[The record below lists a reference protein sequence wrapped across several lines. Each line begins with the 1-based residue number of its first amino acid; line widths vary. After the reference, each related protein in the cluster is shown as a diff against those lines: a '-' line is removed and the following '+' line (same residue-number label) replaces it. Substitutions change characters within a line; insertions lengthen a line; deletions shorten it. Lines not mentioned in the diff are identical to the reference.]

1 MKKFMAVV
9 AALMFLLSGCSNSD
23 NSYDYSDNN
32 PYSRKRVNRLS
43 QSVLFGTQRSDD
55 ETLALKY
62 LYDSKEIS
70 DIYGDTFQ
78 FTLDDDDENFIICHK
93 SETKSFFFLWLFK
106 GEAMYEFV
114 IDGMSYKVSLTKSYF
129 GKWEV
134 TGWEVTEYQLDDYQD
149 DYQDDYTE
157 ED

>member
-78 FTLDDDDENFIICHK
+78 FTLDDDDENFIIATNPK
-93 SETKSFFFLWLFK
+93 LKVFSSYGFLKARRCMNL
-106 GEAMYEFV
+106 
-114 IDGMSYKVSLTKSYF
+114 
-129 GKWEV
+129 
-134 TGWEVTEYQLDDYQD
+134 
-149 DYQDDYTE
+149 
-157 ED
+157 